1 MGVGDNNLQVHST
14 TDNYQ
19 KKEKFKVSNEEISD
33 LINSFDY

>member
-1 MGVGDNNLQVHST
+1 MSVGDNNIQVYSY

-19 KKEKFKVSNEEISD
+19 KKEKFKVINEEISD